1 MEYNIKI
8 FLVSFIILII
18 LDFTY
23 LFFNQNWYKKEI
35 NKMQGSKLSLKW
47 SGVLMRYLSQIIG
60 LNLFVLQRNGTIYDA
75 FIYGIIIYSNY
86 IGTNYATV
94 KDFNKKL
101 AVCDLLKGGIIMSL
115 TVYLTY
121 KLV

>member
-1 MEYNIKI
+1 
-8 FLVSFIILII
+8 
-18 LDFTY
+18 
-23 LFFNQNWYKKEI
+23 
-35 NKMQGSKLSLKW
+35 MQGSELFLKW

-94 KDFNKKL
+94 ENFDKNL
-101 AVCDLLKGGIIMSL
+101 AICDLLKGGIIMSL